1 MNGRVWKTNV
11 NERECYMFEKEKR
24 KKKLKKVKTADIET
38 YLKKLPPPPE
48 EHTYEL
54 KMEKRLRRALEE
66 QGKKTKNT

>member
-1 MNGRVWKTNV
+1 MVGT
-11 NERECYMFEKEKR
+11 EKR

-38 YLKKLPPPPE
+38 YLKKLPLPPE

-66 QGKKTKNT
+66 QEEKTKNT